1 MAEKIMIK
9 EEIIKHYK
17 TIFDCEQ
24 FVVTGSYALQRYG
37 LLDKSDDLDI
47 IVVNPKKETIE
58 CIQRLVKENPAET
71 SGSGS
76 IFIFKHKDTKID
88 VFVLNQKIDSIK
100 LEEGFELSTIKRIVD
115 EKKKMN
121 RSKDWIQ
128 LVSVARKIVTTSEI
142 ENYLKDYKL

>member
-1 MAEKIMIK
+1 MTK

-37 LLDKSDDLDI
+37 LLDKSDDLDLI
-47 IVVNPKKETIE
+47 IVNPKKETTE
-58 CIQRLVKENPAET
+58 LIQRLVKEQPSKT
-71 SGSGS
+71 SGSGNPY
-76 IFIFKHKDTKID
+76 IFQHGEIKID
-88 VFVLNQKIDSIK
+88 VFVLTQKIVSIK

-128 LVSVARKIVTTSEI
+128 LVEVARKIVTTSEI
-142 ENYLKDYKL
+142 ENYLLKTISYNEH